1 MIKIII
7 SIIVGVIIG
16 IFAPNDFIS
25 TNIDNFINIGLCLLL
40 FFIGVDIGK
49 NGDIFQQ
56 MKSLSKKLLLLPV
69 VITIAS
75 LLGGIVSA
83 LVLGISIGEGLV
95 LSAGMGWY
103 SYSSV
108 LLSKTDVS
116 LGSIAFMANV
126 FRELLAILIIPIV
139 AKKIGSLEAISTAG
153 APSMDSALPVINKY
167 TSSENSIIAFYS
179 GFIITLVIP
188 ILLPSIIL
196 IFKL

>member
-7 SIIVGVIIG
+7 SIIVGVLIG

-25 TNIDNFINIGLCLLL
+25 TNIDEFINIGLCLLL

-83 LVLGISIGEGLV
+83 LVLGISIGEGLA